1 MQKVKD
7 SSSDTDRKFFRGMAI
22 ENDEQMEDEIR
33 FFLITP
39 NLGMMHPNYYL
50 HLVICQHP

>member
-1 MQKVKD
+1 
-7 SSSDTDRKFFRGMAI
+7 MAT

-39 NLGMMHPNYYL
+39 KFWMMHPNYYL
-50 HLVICQHP
+50 HLMIYQHP